1 MSPTQLSLRKLR
13 EEGWTCQIV
22 EVWNPHVRIRQD
34 LFGFID
40 IVALR
45 PGETLAVQTTSRG
58 GMSARLKKI
67 ADHPNLPAVREAGW
81 RIEVHGWTQKK
92 PRAPWECRTVDVS
105 RPQQRG
111 GQR

>member
-1 MSPTQLSLRKLR
+1 MSATPTTLSLASLR
-13 EEGWTCQIV
+13 EAGYVAAVV
-22 EVWNPHVRIRQD
+22 EHWNPHARIRQD

-40 IVALR
+40 IIAIK

-58 GMSARLKKI
+58 NMSSRLRKI

-81 RIEVHGWTQKK
+81 RIEVHGWAQKK

-105 RPQQRG
+105 
-111 GQR
+111 